1 MIVFHLQFLKSV
13 KFVWDYIY
21 RKFFEKEISSFDCHK
36 YSNWRQSGANDRMSM
51 PLHLSIINSYWYNE
65 LFCMQTFYCLQFKL
79 YCQISLSV
87 KYPSECRINSPA
99 NVIKIDQSSMIIWM
113 SRNIF
118 IPAILILQQN
128 RIFFSTTTSFSIHRH
143 ISPFDAQ
150 FVFAVLPFDALP
162 FLLYMSCDLL
172 NQLL

>member
-87 KYPSECRINSPA
+87 KYPSECRINCPA
-99 NVIKIDQSSMIIWM
+99 KVIKIDQSSMINWM

-118 IPAILILQQN
+118 MHNL
-128 RIFFSTTTSFSIHRH
+128 
-143 ISPFDAQ
+143 
-150 FVFAVLPFDALP
+150 
-162 FLLYMSCDLL
+162 FLLCSLL
-172 NQLL
+172 MHYLFCCICHVTF